1 MGAPGS
7 EPLVRPHARFPAG
20 TLVRYPAAA
29 ADVVVMSLV
38 LTYLPQPRQRAA
50 MIAQARLGLG
60 LGLAQP

>member
-1 MGAPGS
+1 M
-7 EPLVRPHARFPAG
+7 RPHARFPAG
-20 TLVRYPAAA
+20 TLVRYPAAE

-60 LGLAQP
+60 LGLA